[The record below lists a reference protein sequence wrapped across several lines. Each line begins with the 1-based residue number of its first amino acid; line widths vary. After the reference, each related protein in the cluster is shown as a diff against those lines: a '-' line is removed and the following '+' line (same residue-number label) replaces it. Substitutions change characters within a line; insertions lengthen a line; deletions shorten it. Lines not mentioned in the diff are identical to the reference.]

1 MARGGPRPGSGRPKG
16 ARSKLADDVRK
27 LAEKDAVAAW
37 KRVVSLLNSK
47 DERVQLAAAQEVLNR
62 RYGKPAQAVTG
73 EGGEGPVR
81 IVVETGVE
89 RAAD

>member
-27 LAEKDAVAAW
+27 LAEKDAVTAW
-37 KRVVSLLNSK
+37 RKIVKLLESK

-73 EGGEGPVR
+73 EGGEGAVKVSFA
-81 IVVETGVE
+81 IALDG
-89 RAAD
+89 